1 MHKKQFLPALIAI
14 VILVLMTVGPT
25 FCEQSEQKEINISEL
40 YKEIELFS
48 DGISFIN
55 ANYVKAVEPKE
66 LIYGALKGMLA
77 SLDGYSQFLDPDSY
91 KEMKV
96 GAKGRFGGLGVEIG
110 VREEMLTIISPIDG
124 TPAARAGLLPGDVIV
139 KINGES
145 TKDIVIHEAVKKLRG
160 KPGTSVSLSIWREKE
175 KRFFEVTVM
184 REIIEIKSVKA
195 ARVLEGD
202 IGYIKLVE
210 FQEKTGKEL
219 EERLKELKEKNIKGL
234 ILDLR
239 NNPGGLLDAS
249 IDVSDLLLEKGKTIV
264 STKGRNPSQNKE
276 FKSLRD
282 TPYSDITLA
291 VLVNEGSASAS
302 EIVAGA
308 IKDNGRGIVVG
319 EKTFGKGSVQTVVP
333 LKDGSALRITTA
345 EYFTPKGY
353 IICKRGIIPDIVVEY
368 ESGKSEDQTE
378 KKDIFKD
385 IEKPEETEPEETLD
399 TQLKAALDVV
409 KGINIYKEKEI

>member
-1 MHKKQFLPALIAI
+1 MRKNRIVLYVISIA
-14 VILVLMTVGPT
+14 ILVLMAVGTT
-25 FCEQSEQKEINISEL
+25 FCEQSEQKEIDISEL

-48 DGISFIN
+48 GAISFIN
-55 ANYVKAVEPKE
+55 TNYVKVIKPKE
-66 LIYGALKGMLA
+66 LIYGALRGMLA
-77 SLDGYSQFLDPDSY
+77 SLDGYSQFMDPDSY
-91 KEMKV
+91 KEMKI
-96 GAKGRFGGLGVEIG
+96 GAKGRFGGLGIEIG
-110 VREEMLTIISPIDG
+110 VREGMLTIISPIDG
-124 TPAARAGLLPGDVIV
+124 TPAAKAGLLPRDVIV

-145 TKDIVIHEAVKKLRG
+145 TRDIVIHEAVKKLRG
-160 KPGTSVSLSIWREKE
+160 KPGTSVSLSIWRDKE
-175 KRFFEVTVM
+175 KRFFEVTIT
-184 REIIEIKSVKA
+184 REIIKIKSVKVV
-195 ARVLEGD
+195 RVLEED
-202 IGYIKLVE
+202 IGYIKLAE

-239 NNPGGLLDAS
+239 NNPGGLLNAS
-249 IDVSDLLLEKGKTIV
+249 IDVSDLLLEKGKIIV

-276 FKSLRD
+276 FKSRRD
-282 TPYSDITLA
+282 TPYTDITLV

-308 IKDNGRGIVVG
+308 IKDNGRGIILG

-353 IICKRGIIPDIVVEY
+353 LICKRGIIPDIVVEY
-368 ESGKSEDQTE
+368 EARKIEDQTK

-385 IEKPEETEPEETLD
+385 IEKPEEAEPEMLD
-399 TQLKAALDVV
+399 NQLKAALDVV
-409 KGINIYKEKEI
+409 KGINIYKNK

>member
-1 MHKKQFLPALIAI
+1 MRKNRIVLYVISIA
-14 VILVLMTVGPT
+14 ILVLMAVGTT
-25 FCEQSEQKEINISEL
+25 FCEQSEQKEIDISEL

-48 DGISFIN
+48 GAISFIN
-55 ANYVKAVEPKE
+55 TNYVKVIKPKE
-66 LIYGALKGMLA
+66 LIYGALRGMLA
-77 SLDGYSQFLDPDSY
+77 SLDGYSQFMDPDSY
-91 KEMKV
+91 KEMKI
-96 GAKGRFGGLGVEIG
+96 GDKGRFGGLGIEIG
-110 VREEMLTIISPIDG
+110 VREGMLTIISPIDG
-124 TPAARAGLLPGDVIV
+124 TPAAKAGLLPRDVIV

-145 TKDIVIHEAVKKLRG
+145 TRDIVIHEAVKKLRG
-160 KPGTSVSLSIWREKE
+160 KPGTSVSLSIWRDKE
-175 KRFFEVTVM
+175 KRFFEVTIT
-184 REIIEIKSVKA
+184 REIIKIKSVKVV
-195 ARVLEGD
+195 RVLEED
-202 IGYIKLVE
+202 IGYIKLAE

-239 NNPGGLLDAS
+239 NNPGGLLNAS
-249 IDVSDLLLEKGKTIV
+249 IDVSDLLLEKGKIIV

-276 FKSLRD
+276 FKSRRD
-282 TPYSDITLA
+282 TPYTDITLV

-308 IKDNGRGIVVG
+308 IKDNGRGIILG

-353 IICKRGIIPDIVVEY
+353 LICKRGIIPDIVVEY
-368 ESGKSEDQTE
+368 EARKIEDQTK

-385 IEKPEETEPEETLD
+385 IEKPEEAEPEMLD
-399 TQLKAALDVV
+399 NQLKAALDVV
-409 KGINIYKEKEI
+409 KGINIYKNK

>member
-1 MHKKQFLPALIAI
+1 MRKNRIVLYVISIA
-14 VILVLMTVGPT
+14 ILVLMAVGTT
-25 FCEQSEQKEINISEL
+25 FCEQGEQKEINISEL

-55 ANYVKAVEPKE
+55 ANYVKPIKPKD

-96 GAKGRFGGLGVEIG
+96 GAKGRFGGLGIEIG
-110 VREEMLTIISPIDG
+110 VSEGMLTIISPIDG
-124 TPAARAGLLPGDVIV
+124 TPAAKAGLLPGDVIV
-139 KINGES
+139 KIDGES

-160 KPGTSVSLSIWREKE
+160 KPGASVILSIWRDKE
-175 KRFFEVTVM
+175 KRFFEVTII
-184 REIIEIKSVKA
+184 RELIKIKSVRVV
-195 ARVLEGD
+195 RVLEKD
-202 IGYIKLVE
+202 IGYIKLIE
-210 FQEKTGKEL
+210 FQEKTGREL
-219 EERLKELKEKNIKGL
+219 EERLKELKGKNIKGL

-249 IDVSDLLLEKGKTIV
+249 IDVSDLFLEKGKLIV
-264 STKGRNPSQNKE
+264 STKGRKPSQNKE
-276 FKSLRD
+276 FKSRRD
-282 TPYSDITLA
+282 TPYTDITLA

-319 EKTFGKGSVQTVVP
+319 KKTFGKGSVQTVVP

-353 IICKRGIIPDIVVEY
+353 IIQKRGIIPDIVVEY
-368 ESGKSEDQTE
+368 ETGKTKDKIE
-378 KKDIFKD
+378 KNDIFKD
-385 IEKPEETEPEETLD
+385 IGQVEEAEPEMLD

-409 KGINIYKEKEI
+409 KGINIYKNK